1 MKKLEKTKI
10 TTNQK
15 LRLVLILVF
24 LTMAIL
30 RWYWV
35 AIIIAL
41 LLGALLIAEK
51 PKNPTIMHR

>member
-1 MKKLEKTKI
+1 MKTKL

-15 LRLVLILVF
+15 LRLVLIPVF
-24 LTMAIL
+24 LTVAIL

-41 LLGALLIAEK
+41 LLGAILIAEK